1 MKGMKRIAF
10 ICLIIMSPA
19 IVFGLG
25 SVQSLDDCLKTA
37 DKNSPELQSQA
48 AKVEELKF
56 KYYGQIGMMLPQL
69 DASASY
75 LKYGEQLPSKK
86 VLFGDSLDDYYADVS
101 VRQVLFA
108 GGKYFAQTKSARLAF
123 EAEQQK
129 LELTK
134 RTVLLAV
141 KKAYY
146 ELARSNYAVKVQIE
160 LLDKLKEQSDIAQLL
175 YNSGKTSSLDVLK
188 IQTQVASSE
197 DILNSL
203 KDLVHTRSLLL
214 GQVVGVNEPVT
225 IEDTSPQAK
234 ENIVVSTHCLKDK
247 FKDNPELKYVV
258 SSVNRAGYDVKAA
271 RSDLMPSLILKAN
284 YNFEDKEFFPGNPN
298 WYAGAGISLPLFHG
312 GSTFA
317 QIGQAKA
324 RQKQAVDAVRQT
336 EIALQVKFESA
347 VATAADKRNRL
358 KTTKK
363 VLDLSKEA
371 LNAAELKYNAGKLT
385 ALELIDAQTVW
396 NNAMLTY
403 ENNTIDYLITLA
415 EIEYICPQAIA
426 GEAH

>member
-1 MKGMKRIAF
+1 M
-10 ICLIIMSPA
+10 
-19 IVFGLG
+19 
-25 SVQSLDDCLKTA
+25 
-37 DKNSPELQSQA
+37 
-48 AKVEELKF
+48 
-56 KYYGQIGMMLPQL
+56 
-69 DASASY
+69 
-75 LKYGEQLPSKK
+75 
-86 VLFGDSLDDYYADVS
+86 
-101 VRQVLFA
+101 
-108 GGKYFAQTKSARLAF
+108 
-123 EAEQQK
+123 
-129 LELTK
+129 
-134 RTVLLAV
+134 
-141 KKAYY
+141 
-146 ELARSNYAVKVQIE
+146 
-160 LLDKLKEQSDIAQLL
+160 
-175 YNSGKTSSLDVLK
+175 
-188 IQTQVASSE
+188 
-197 DILNSL
+197 
-203 KDLVHTRSLLL
+203 L

-234 ENIVVSTHCLKDK
+234 ENIVVNTHCLQDK
-247 FKDNPELKYVV
+247 FKGNPELKYVV
-258 SSVNRAGYDVKAA
+258 SSVDRAGYDVKAA
-271 RSDLMPSLILKAN
+271 RSDLMPSLILRAN

-298 WYAGAGISLPLFHG
+298 WYAGAGIILPLFHG

-324 RQKQAVDAVRQT
+324 RQKQAIDAVRQT

-385 ALELIDAQTVW
+385 ALELIDAQAVW

-426 GEAH
+426 GSVK

>member
-1 MKGMKRIAF
+1 
-10 ICLIIMSPA
+10 
-19 IVFGLG
+19 
-25 SVQSLDDCLKTA
+25 
-37 DKNSPELQSQA
+37 
-48 AKVEELKF
+48 
-56 KYYGQIGMMLPQL
+56 
-69 DASASY
+69 
-75 LKYGEQLPSKK
+75 
-86 VLFGDSLDDYYADVS
+86 
-101 VRQVLFA
+101 
-108 GGKYFAQTKSARLAF
+108 
-123 EAEQQK
+123 
-129 LELTK
+129 
-134 RTVLLAV
+134 
-141 KKAYY
+141 
-146 ELARSNYAVKVQIE
+146 
-160 LLDKLKEQSDIAQLL
+160 
-175 YNSGKTSSLDVLK
+175 
-188 IQTQVASSE
+188 
-197 DILNSL
+197 
-203 KDLVHTRSLLL
+203 
-214 GQVVGVNEPVT
+214 
-225 IEDTSPQAK
+225 
-234 ENIVVSTHCLKDK
+234 
-247 FKDNPELKYVV
+247 
-258 SSVNRAGYDVKAA
+258 
-271 RSDLMPSLILKAN
+271 MPSLILKAN

-426 GEAH
+426 EEAH